1 MNSTNF
7 TPKIL
12 IVDDDPPTR
21 ETLTTLLSDGSY
33 ELVTATNGTEALT
46 IASELLPDLILLDVM
61 MPVVDGF
68 EVCRRLRA
76 DPRLAEV
83 PIIMLTAL
91 DDRASRLRGLE
102 AGADD
107 FLNKP
112 FDGSELRTR
121 VRTIT
126 RLNRYRRL
134 VDSLTES
141 KRLEA
146 ELFRV
151 QRMESIG
158 LLAGG
163 IAHDLNNILAPI
175 LMAAELIESRTPD
188 DSTRQTTETIR
199 TNAQRGAA
207 LVRQILGFARGKG
220 EGHGEVR
227 VNHLINDMIDFVE
240 QTFPKAIQSERAY
253 DKDLRAVIGDATQ
266 LYQVLLN
273 LCVNARDAMSEGGR
287 LRIEGRNVAQ
297 TEVPAELPAG
307 DYVVI
312 TVSDTGAGIP
322 AEIRDRIFDPLFTT
336 KPEGRGTGLGLAT
349 VTRIVQNHRGTIQV
363 SSQPGQG
370 TTFNVYLPAA
380 AESQIGT
387 TVEPELNAP
396 LSGRGELI
404 LIADDELAIREMT
417 RQALESLNYSVVTA
431 TDGRDALTLFNRHA
445 ENIQA
450 VITDVNMPR
459 RDGLSVIEAL
469 HLTNLRIP
477 CIVTSG
483 QLDTAK
489 VKRDCDAKG
498 AIFLPK
504 PFTIEQISRALRG
517 ALGGSQNS
525 TDHVIADSDHISAV
539 ESDRLCSVEKLS
551 EMS

>member
-207 LVRQILGFARGKG
+207 G
-220 EGHGEVR
+220 E
-227 VNHLINDMIDFVE
+227 
-240 QTFPKAIQSERAY
+240 P
-253 DKDLRAVIGDATQ
+253 
-266 LYQVLLN
+266 
-273 LCVNARDAMSEGGR
+273 
-287 LRIEGRNVAQ
+287 
-297 TEVPAELPAG
+297 
-307 DYVVI
+307 
-312 TVSDTGAGIP
+312 SD
-322 AEIRDRIFDPLFTT
+322 
-336 KPEGRGTGLGLAT
+336 
-349 VTRIVQNHRGTIQV
+349 Q
-363 SSQPGQG
+363 
-370 TTFNVYLPAA
+370 
-380 AESQIGT
+380 
-387 TVEPELNAP
+387 
-396 LSGRGELI
+396 
-404 LIADDELAIREMT
+404 
-417 RQALESLNYSVVTA
+417 
-431 TDGRDALTLFNRHA
+431 
-445 ENIQA
+445 
-450 VITDVNMPR
+450 
-459 RDGLSVIEAL
+459 
-469 HLTNLRIP
+469 
-477 CIVTSG
+477 
-483 QLDTAK
+483 
-489 VKRDCDAKG
+489 
-498 AIFLPK
+498 
-504 PFTIEQISRALRG
+504 
-517 ALGGSQNS
+517 
-525 TDHVIADSDHISAV
+525 
-539 ESDRLCSVEKLS
+539 
-551 EMS
+551 